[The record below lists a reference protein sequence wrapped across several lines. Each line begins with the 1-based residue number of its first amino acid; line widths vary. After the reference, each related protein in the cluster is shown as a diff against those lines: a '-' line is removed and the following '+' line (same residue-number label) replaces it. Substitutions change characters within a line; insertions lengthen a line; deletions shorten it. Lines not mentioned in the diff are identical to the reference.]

1 MSEGLDVYGRYNT
14 ITSWSQVNGAKDF
27 VYIKVT
33 DGMTTANGVGRT
45 YDYGYVASARGSGLP
60 TGGYHYAQLGN
71 AVQQANFFIDRCVA
85 LGATDLAPLLDLESP
100 FVANQTATDF
110 AIAFLN
116 QVRARGFKPALY
128 GNNSMLSVVRA
139 PVKAAIPETI
149 IVVARYGANP
159 TVPYDDWQFTSSG
172 TCPGVVGSVDL
183 DTGIVPL
190 NHAGVDMPLA
200 NPDFAYLLYNN
211 AIQEFGNLSQ
221 LLNDIKTNARNA
233 ATSGAANATALVNLA
248 NLVIA
253 DTNNDLTAQQLA
265 DSLKPALLP
274 DLEQAITDAITAQAD
289 VTLTPEQITAISN
302 GVITAFGA
310 KLTGV

>member
-159 TVPYDDWQFTSSG
+159 TVPWDVWQFTSSG
-172 TCPGVVGSVDL
+172 ACAGVAGNVDL

-190 NHAGVDMPLA
+190 NGGTVATLDNDDHTWIIAHQTDWWYGPRFKGNSNFAQVFFNMRDTVRGLTTSLTALTNLVTSNEA
-200 NPDFAYLLYNN
+200 NDV
-211 AIQEFGNLSQ
+211 
-221 LLNDIKTNARNA
+221 TA
-233 ATSGAANATALVNLA
+233 ATLAAALVPAILPQLEQGIHDAVAGIADVNLTPEQVTAIANATA
-248 NLVIA
+248 
-253 DTNNDLTAQQLA
+253 
-265 DSLKPALLP
+265 
-274 DLEQAITDAITAQAD
+274 
-289 VTLTPEQITAISN
+289 
-302 GVITAFGA
+302 TAFGA
-310 KLTGV
+310 KLSGA